1 LQSADLI
8 RAFYEQD
15 FVIFEPFPQRAER
28 TVPMSRYELIEGTSR
43 KFWDVSVRGT
53 RVVVNWGRIGTEGQ
67 SKTFE
72 LPTAAAAGERRAKL
86 IREKTAKGYQLV
98 ESTRSVAAP
107 ARALPAR
114 GTASKA
120 NTAAKGRA
128 RPASLDKQPG
138 PRARLRAA
146 FAALNSMG
154 IVAIE
159 NAGYTQ
165 SDGWDDV
172 NEAAGKLAD
181 SGKRPR
187 AGVFY
192 HGQDVARGKRGEGL
206 SLTFGSYAEQ
216 NADADSVAVGH
227 VIVDVLE
234 AHGFQPTWD
243 GTLST
248 RIHTGR
254 FDWK

>member
-1 LQSADLI
+1 
-8 RAFYEQD
+8 
-15 FVIFEPFPQRAER
+15 
-28 TVPMSRYELIEGTSR
+28 MSRYEFIEGTSR
-43 KFWDVSVRGT
+43 KFWDVSLRGGKQLVVR
-53 RVVVNWGRIGTEGQ
+53 WGRIGTEGQ
-67 SKTFE
+67 SKVFAFAN
-72 LPTAAAAGERRAKL
+72 AAAARDKQRSL
-86 IREKTAKGYQLV
+86 IREKTAKGYRPAK
-98 ESTRSVAAP
+98 STPAAARKPRVRLAPRPAEGAAAKAAP
-107 ARALPAR
+107 RGARSP
-114 GTASKA
+114 SS
-120 NTAAKGRA
+120 AKEQR
-128 RPASLDKQPG
+128 

-146 FAALNSMG
+146 FAALNAMG

-172 NEAAGKLAD
+172 NEVAGRLAD

-192 HGQDVARGKRGEGL
+192 HGQDAARGRRGEGFF
-206 SLTFGSYAEQ
+206 LTFGSYAKR

-227 VIVDVLE
+227 IIVDVLK
-234 AHGFQPTWD
+234 AHGFHPKWD
-243 GTLST
+243 GTIST

>member
-1 LQSADLI
+1 
-8 RAFYEQD
+8 
-15 FVIFEPFPQRAER
+15 
-28 TVPMSRYELIEGTSR
+28 MSRYEFIEGTSR
-43 KFWDVSVRGT
+43 KFWEASLRGT
-53 RVVVNWGRIGTEGQ
+53 QLVVRWGRIGTQGQ
-67 SKTFE
+67 SKVFE
-72 LPTAAAAGERRAKL
+72 FPTAAAARDKQTRL
-86 IREKTAKGYQLV
+86 IREKAAKGYRPV
-98 ESTRSVAAP
+98 KSTRATRKPGQARSTQRIAKVAP
-107 ARALPAR
+107 
-114 GTASKA
+114 GD
-120 NTAAKGRA
+120 RA
-128 RPASLDKQPG
+128 RSSSSGKEQR

-172 NEAAGKLAD
+172 NEIAGRLAD

-192 HGQDVARGKRGEGL
+192 HGQDTARGKDGEGL
-206 SLTFGSYAEQ
+206 FLTFGSYAAQ

-227 VIVDVLE
+227 IIVDVLKS
-234 AHGFQPTWD
+234 HGFRPTWD
-243 GTLST
+243 GTLSR

-254 FDWK
+254 FDWR